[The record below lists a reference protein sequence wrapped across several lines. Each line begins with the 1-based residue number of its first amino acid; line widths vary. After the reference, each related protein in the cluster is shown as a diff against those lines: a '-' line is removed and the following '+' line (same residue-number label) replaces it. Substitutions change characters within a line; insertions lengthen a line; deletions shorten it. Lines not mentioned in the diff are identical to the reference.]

1 MFQVVSHCVLTKR
14 LSQCKGYEL
23 QRDEVHQEHVGR
35 HLGIQQIAE
44 SRQRVVDHLKLDQF
58 LLRLLLLFLGL
69 LVHFA
74 HLLLAGHIS
83 VAELGSDRQI
93 VAGLVDDGVFVLF
106 LLDGWIESIQ
116 TGGLGSSLVREGK
129 LEEGDYDGSNG
140 ILLHMLSKSWPQ

>member
-23 QRDEVHQEHVGR
+23 QRDEVRQEHIGR

-83 VAELGSDRQI
+83 VAELGSNRQI
-93 VAGLVDDGVFVLF
+93 VAGLADDGVFVLF

>member
-44 SRQRVVDHLKLDQF
+44 SRQRVVD
-58 LLRLLLLFLGL
+58 
-69 LVHFA
+69 A